1 MDISFTT
8 VSLELLWLTGV
19 QAGPTREA
27 GTFSFP
33 PSLKLHSL
41 VSVSAWDSCHAALDA
56 WDTLRYGILK
66 QYWIFLLQT
75 SFQGTHGQL
84 VLQNMCWLFCLS
96 SRIPVWWRDSSVSA
110 LTETTWSTRC
120 YLGRENHPLETVVLL
135 GICMACLLDIYRF
148 MGIRLHSLISFE
160 LFKYWYFCRGVS
172 AACHRCQA
180 FPWHHFFRVWQ
191 SHRRNEGR
199 CASGHEKPP
208 LAGGAGKRSSYCRK

>member
-41 VSVSAWDSCHAALDA
+41 VSASAQDGCHAALGA
-56 WDTLRYGILK
+56 WDMLYYSILE
-66 QYWIFLLQT
+66 QYWIFQLQT
-75 SFQGTHGQL
+75 SCQGTHGQL
-84 VLQNMCWLFCLS
+84 MLQNMCWLFCLS
-96 SRIPVWWRDSSVSA
+96 SWIPVWWRAPFQHS
-110 LTETTWSTRC
+110 ETTWSTRC

-148 MGIRLHSLISFE
+148 MAIRLHSLISFE
-160 LFKYWYFCRGVS
+160 LFKYWYCCRGVS

-180 FPWHHFFRVWQ
+180 FPWHHYFRVWQ

-208 LAGGAGKRSSYCRK
+208 SAGGAGKRSSYCRK